1 MRLATLRSPD
11 GGTHAARIHPDATTA
26 TLLPDYPTVRHLL
39 EQEHWE
45 EIARTATGPQRIV
58 RPTDLAPVI
67 PRPGK
72 IICVGLNY
80 ARHIE
85 EMGHERPDVPT
96 LFIKF
101 PEALTGPY
109 DDVLLP
115 PWAQEAA
122 DYEGE
127 LAVIVGKR
135 ARRVTA
141 QAATEHIAGYA
152 VMNDYSLRDY
162 QYRTLQW
169 HQGKSLEKSSGFGP
183 WLTTREDFRPGALLQ
198 TWLNDAPM
206 QKARTDDLVFTP
218 EALIEYLSHLYPLE
232 PGDVIVTGTPA
243 GVGHARS
250 PRRYLRDGDTVRI
263 SVAGLGEIAN
273 TTIFERA

>member
-11 GGTHAARIHPDATTA
+11 GGTHAARVHSDLTTA
-26 TLLPDYPTVRHLL
+26 TVLPDYPTVRHLL
-39 EQEHWE
+39 EEEHWE

-58 RPTDLAPVI
+58 RPADLAPVI

-122 DYEGE
+122 DFEGE
-127 LAVIVGKR
+127 LAVVVGKR

-141 QAATEHIAGYA
+141 RAATEHIAGYA

-183 WLTTREDFRPGALLQ
+183 WLTTREDFRPGAPLR

-206 QKARTDDLVFTP
+206 QEARTDDLVFSP

-250 PRRYLRDGDTVRI
+250 PKRYLRDGDTVR
-263 SVAGLGEIAN
+263 VRVEGLGEIAN
-273 TTIFERA
+273 TTIFERT